1 MEIFLNVLLV
11 IFLVAALAVIPFGL
25 PGTFLIVL
33 SALLYALATEFA
45 EITWATLALLF
56 AFALF
61 AEGVETA
68 AGIMGAKRYGSG
80 NAGIFASLAGGIT
93 GALLGAPFFFGLGA
107 IPGALI
113 GAFAAAVL
121 AEVVRG
127 RSLSEALRAGWGT
140 FLGRVAGTAVKG
152 AVAVSMAVICLR
164 QILL

>member
-1 MEIFLNVLLV
+1 MIFYTVLLV

-33 SALLYALATEFA
+33 SALVYAWATEFA
-45 EITWATLALLF
+45 EVTWATLALLL
-56 AFALF
+56 ASALF
-61 AEGVETA
+61 AEGVEAA

-80 NAGIFASLAGGIT
+80 NMGVLASIAGGIV
-93 GALLGAPFFFGLGA
+93 GAILGAPLFFGLGA

-113 GAFAAAVL
+113 GAFTAAVL

-127 RSLSEALRAGWGT
+127 RSLHEALRAGWGT

-152 AVAVSMAVICLR
+152 AVAVAMVVICLR
-164 QILL
+164 QILA

>member
-1 MEIFLNVLLV
+1 VIFATVLLV

-33 SALLYALATEFA
+33 SSLVYAWATEFA
-45 EITWATLALLF
+45 EVTWATLALLL
-56 AFALF
+56 AAALF
-61 AEGVETA
+61 AEGVEAA

-80 NAGIFASLAGGIT
+80 NMGVLASIAGGIV
-93 GALLGAPFFFGLGA
+93 GALLGAPLFFGLGA

-121 AEVVRG
+121 AEVVGG
-127 RSLSEALRAGWGT
+127 RSLHEALRAGWGT

-152 AVAVSMAVICLR
+152 AVAVAMVVICLR
-164 QILL
+164 QILA

>member
-1 MEIFLNVLLV
+1 MIFYTVLLV

-33 SALLYALATEFA
+33 SALVYAWATEFA
-45 EITWATLALLF
+45 EVTWATLALLL
-56 AFALF
+56 ASALF
-61 AEGVETA
+61 AEGVEAA

-80 NAGIFASLAGGIT
+80 NMGVLASIAGGIV
-93 GALLGAPFFFGLGA
+93 GALLGAPLFFGLGA

-113 GAFAAAVL
+113 GAFTAAVL

-127 RSLSEALRAGWGT
+127 RSLHEALRAGWGT

-152 AVAVSMAVICLR
+152 AVAVAMVVICLR
-164 QILL
+164 QILV

>member
-1 MEIFLNVLLV
+1 VIFYTVLLV

-33 SALLYALATEFA
+33 SALVYAWATEFA
-45 EITWATLALLF
+45 EVTWATLALLL
-56 AFALF
+56 ASALF
-61 AEGVETA
+61 AEGVEAA

-80 NAGIFASLAGGIT
+80 NMGVLASIAGGIV
-93 GALLGAPFFFGLGA
+93 GALLGAPLFFGLGA

-113 GAFAAAVL
+113 GAFTAAVL

-127 RSLSEALRAGWGT
+127 RSLHEALRAGWGT

-152 AVAVSMAVICLR
+152 AVAVAMVVICLR
-164 QILL
+164 QILV